1 MDDHTE
7 PPTTPAAAPRLVELS
22 SADAGRIKTFE
33 ETVWFEHTPGMS
45 VEQWVEG
52 FDYTAGKGVEVD
64 ASPPP
69 GAPAGESRPLVGL
82 YGAFDMQ
89 LTVPGPGAGLSRVPL
104 SGLSWVGVHPDHR
117 RRGILRSMM
126 TDHLHGL
133 HDTGR
138 AAVAGLWAAEVGI
151 YGRYGYAASALE
163 VTLEL
168 GRGAELTIPPAIR
181 EGAAEVSTHLV
192 PAASDEAAA
201 VRHTVHQSAT
211 SATLGSVTRTE
222 ELGRVYYRDVP
233 KARGTKEPRQ
243 MLLAQDAAGP
253 AGYAVLRR
261 TSDWDDR
268 SNPQGKLDVVEV
280 AAADPVVL
288 AALALRLLDMDL
300 IGKVKIRGRSTEDP
314 LVWWAGGPRTAA
326 CTVTDGLWL
335 RLVDLPR
342 ALAERGY
349 ASEVDLVLEVTD
361 DFCPWNAGRWRFA
374 VDAAGIGSCE
384 PSDAEADLV
393 LPVQVLAAAYAGGR
407 SVAAQ
412 AAAGAVTEVRP
423 GTAVTLSRA
432 MRGDVEP
439 FGAIGF

>member
-1 MDDHTE
+1 MTE
-7 PPTTPAAAPRLVELS
+7 PTNSRPPSPSPRLVELS
-22 SADAGRIKTFE
+22 TADAERIKTFE
-33 ETVWFEHTPGMS
+33 ETVWFESTPGMS
-45 VEQWVEG
+45 AEQWVEG
-52 FDYTAGKGVEVD
+52 FDFTAGKGVEVPEP
-64 ASPPP
+64 SPPGVP
-69 GAPAGESRPLVGL
+69 TGAPPPLVGL

-89 LTVPGPGAGLSRVPL
+89 VSVPAPGAGLTQVPM

-138 AAVAGLWAAEVGI
+138 AAVAGLWAAEAGI
-151 YGRYGYAASALE
+151 YGRYGYAVSALD
-163 VTLEL
+163 VVLEL
-168 GRGAELTIPPAIR
+168 GRGAELSIPEPVLATAR
-181 EGAAEVSTHLV
+181 DLTTHLV
-192 PAASDEAAA
+192 PATTPEAATL
-201 VRHTVHQSAT
+201 RHTVHVAAASAT
-211 SATLGSVTRTE
+211 PGSVTRGE
-222 ELGRVYYRDVP
+222 DLGRVYYRDVP
-233 KARGTKEPRQ
+233 KTRATKEPLQ
-243 MLLAQDAAGP
+243 MLVVSTASGP

-268 SNPQGKLDVVEV
+268 NNPQGKLDVVEV
-280 AAADPVVL
+280 AAADSIVL

-300 IGKVKIRGRSTEDP
+300 IGKVKIRGRSIEDP

-342 ALAERGY
+342 AMAQRGY
-349 ASEVDLVLEVTD
+349 AGALDVVLEITD
-361 DFCPWNAGRWRFA
+361 EFCPWNTGRWRL
-374 VDAAGIGSCE
+374 AAAADGVATCE
-384 PSDAEADLV
+384 QTQAEADLG

-407 SVAAQ
+407 SIAAQ
-412 AAAGAVTEVRP
+412 AATGLVSELRAGAV
-423 GTAVTLSRA
+423 AALSRA